1 MKIKDVY
8 KVHPGMIYPKIV
20 NINTVEKGYTNIQ
33 LNRECYGI
41 LFDDNSYLLFKVDK
55 KHPSLFEITQL
66 TKNGKNYFAS
76 RYHYKYIP
84 YVMDAA
90 YNYI

>member
-33 LNRECYGI
+33 LNREWY
-41 LFDDNSYLLFKVDK
+41 
-55 KHPSLFEITQL
+55 
-66 TKNGKNYFAS
+66 
-76 RYHYKYIP
+76 
-84 YVMDAA
+84 
-90 YNYI
+90 